1 MFLKQVSF
9 LMTRGYRNA
18 ILGAITIA
26 GFCVFGP
33 STPSFLTLQTPS
45 RPSSS
50 LDHLAATAP
59 CQRTLI
65 FVGDVMLARGVGR
78 KMEAKGDWSYPFRQ
92 VPGVLHGADLAYC
105 NLECPISDRGRNLHH
120 LYSFR
125 ADPRAL
131 EGIKEAGFTIV
142 SEANNHA
149 YDWGPAALV
158 DTVGRLHAVGIRT
171 VGAGKDAL
179 EAHHPTVVDLGGLRV
194 AFLAYVNIDPQDAA
208 AGVNHPGVAWLNV
221 EQVVAD
227 IRFAR
232 NLADL
237 LVVCPHW
244 GVEYATAPTRQQ
256 EELARRMIDAGADL
270 IVGSHPHVVQPLEQY
285 RGRWIAYSLGNFV
298 FDQKDRATHRG
309 LMLKVTVREK
319 KIAEV
324 AKVPIEINAD
334 CQALR
339 ATPKEQVSELLR
351 ATRLP
356 HP

>member
-1 MFLKQVSF
+1 L
-9 LMTRGYRNA
+9 LPHCRAMTRSYRNA

-26 GFCVFGP
+26 GLCVFGP
-33 STPSFLTLQTPS
+33 SSPSFPTLQ
-45 RPSSS
+45 RPLRPNSS
-50 LDHLAATAP
+50 LDQLAAAAP
-59 CQRTLI
+59 RQHTLI
-65 FVGDVMLARGVGR
+65 FAGDVMLSRGVGR
-78 KMEAKGDWSYPFRQ
+78 KMDAKGDWGYPFRQ
-92 VPGVLHGADLAYC
+92 VSGVLHGADLAYC

-131 EGIKEAGFTIV
+131 EGLKAAGFTIV

-158 DTVGRLHAVGIRT
+158 DTLGRLHTMGIHT
-171 VGAGKDAL
+171 VGAGANTL
-179 EAHHPTVVDLGGLRV
+179 EAHHPAVVDLGGVRV

-208 AGVNHPGVAWLNV
+208 AGVDRAGVAWLDFERV
-221 EQVVAD
+221 AAD

-237 LVVCPHW
+237 VVVCPHW
-244 GVEYATAPTRQQ
+244 GVEYATAPTCQQ
-256 EELARRMIDAGADL
+256 QELARKIIDAGADL

-285 RGRWIAYSLGNFV
+285 RGRWVAYSLGNFI
-298 FDQKDRATHRG
+298 FDQKDPATHRG
-309 LMLKVTVREK
+309 LMLKVTVRDK

-324 AKVPIEINAD
+324 TKVPIEINAD
-334 CQALR
+334 CQALL
-339 ATPKEQVSELLR
+339 ATPKAQISRLIP